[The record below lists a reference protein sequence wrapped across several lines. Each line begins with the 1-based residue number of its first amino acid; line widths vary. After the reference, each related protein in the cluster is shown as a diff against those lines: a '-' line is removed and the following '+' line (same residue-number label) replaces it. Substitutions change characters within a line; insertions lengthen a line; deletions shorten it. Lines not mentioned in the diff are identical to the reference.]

1 MLGKYRDIVGKEE
14 VGGGR
19 DEDLTAVVHKN
30 SDTAGVAGAT
40 SYVPN
45 DFLYERLDIESSGG
59 MAPASLQAPLTSLD
73 RRMIGNSITGDG
85 FGSPSRIKEL
95 YFRFK

>member
-1 MLGKYRDIVGKEE
+1 M
-14 VGGGR
+14 GGGR

-30 SDTAGVAGAT
+30 ADTAGVAGAT
-40 SYVPN
+40 SCVPN
-45 DFLYERLDIESSGG
+45 NFLYGGLETESSGG
-59 MAPASLQAPLTSLD
+59 MAPASPQAPLTSLD